1 MTAPARI
8 RNIVFDIG
16 WVLVRLNYRP
26 LLDFLQAHG
35 AQLADRD
42 AVMARIRLEDH
53 ETGQLPGHGL
63 LERLR
68 ELTASQSASLEELR
82 LRWLDMFELEPAM
95 VELAHRLSEHYRVFL
110 LSNIGDLHWAHLARE
125 YRLHSIGHGALP
137 SYVAGVMK
145 PHAGIYAEAERRFAL
160 EPAATVFID
169 DRSDNVASARRRGWH
184 GIVHQDYRATLARLQ
199 EAGVGT
205 QALTVRSGCR

>member
-1 MTAPARI
+1 MTAPTRV

-42 AVMARIRLEDH
+42 AVMTRIRLEDH

-68 ELTASQSASLEELR
+68 ELTVSQAASLEELR
-82 LRWLDMFELEPAM
+82 IRWLDMFELEAAM
-95 VELAHRLSEHYRVFL
+95 VELAHRLSERYRVFL

-169 DRSDNVASARRRGWH
+169 DRSENVASARSRGWH
-184 GIVHQDYRATLARLQ
+184 GIVHQNYRATLARLQ
-199 EAGVGT
+199 DAGVGT
-205 QALTVRSGCR
+205 QAITVRSGCR

>member
-1 MTAPARI
+1 MATPQTI
-8 RNIVFDIG
+8 RNVVFDIG
-16 WVLVRLNYRP
+16 WVLVRLDYRP
-26 LLDFLQAHG
+26 LLGFLQAHG

-42 AVMARIRLEDH
+42 AVMSGIRLEDH
-53 ETGQLPGHGL
+53 ETGQLPGQGL

-68 ELTASQSASLEELR
+68 SLTRARTVSLEETR
-82 LRWLDMFELEPAM
+82 AKWLDMFELEPAM
-95 VELAHRLSEHYRVFL
+95 VELAHRLSERYRVFL

-125 YRLHSIGHGALP
+125 YRLHAIGHGALP

-169 DRSDNVASARRRGWH
+169 DRPDNVASATARGWH
-184 GIVHQDYRATLARLQ
+184 GIVHQGYAQTLRGLH
-199 EAGVGT
+199 
-205 QALTVRSGCR
+205 ALGIG

>member
-1 MTAPARI
+1 MTAPQRI

-35 AQLADRD
+35 AQLTDRD

-68 ELTASQSASLEELR
+68 ELTASQAASLEELR
-82 LRWLDMFELEPAM
+82 IRWLDMFELEAAM
-95 VELAHRLSEHYRVFL
+95 VELAHRLSERYRVFL

-169 DRSDNVASARRRGWH
+169 DRSENVASARSRGWH
-184 GIVHQDYRATLARLQ
+184 GIVHQDYHATLARLQ
-199 EAGVGT
+199 DAGVGT
-205 QALTVRSGCR
+205 QAITVDSGCS

>member
-1 MTAPARI
+1 MTAPQRI

-42 AVMARIRLEDH
+42 GVMARIRLEDH

-68 ELTASQSASLEELR
+68 ELTASQAASLEELR
-82 LRWLDMFELEPAM
+82 IRWLDMFELEAAM
-95 VELAHRLSEHYRVFL
+95 VELAHRLSERYRVFL

-169 DRSDNVASARRRGWH
+169 DRTENVASARSRGWH
-184 GIVHQDYRATLARLQ
+184 GIVHQDYHATLARLQ
-199 EAGVGT
+199 DAGVGT
-205 QALTVRSGCR
+205 QAIRVHSGCR

>member
-1 MTAPARI
+1 MTAPQRI
-8 RNIVFDIG
+8 HNIVFDIG

-53 ETGQLPGHGL
+53 ETGRLPGHGL

-68 ELTASQSASLEELR
+68 ELTASQAASLEELR
-82 LRWLDMFELEPAM
+82 IRWLDMFELEAAM
-95 VELAHRLSEHYRVFL
+95 VELAHRLSERYRVFL

-169 DRSDNVASARRRGWH
+169 DRTENVASARSRGWH
-184 GIVHQDYRATLARLQ
+184 GIIHQDYHATVARLQ
-199 EAGVGT
+199 DAGVGT
-205 QALTVRSGCR
+205 QAITVDCGCR

>member
-1 MTAPARI
+1 MAAPERI

-42 AVMARIRLEDH
+42 AVMTRIRLEDH
-53 ETGQLPGHGL
+53 ETGRLPGDGL

-68 ELTASQSASLEELR
+68 GLTSTEHASLEELR
-82 LRWLDMFELEPAM
+82 ARWLDMFELEATM
-95 VELAHRLSEHYRVFL
+95 VELAHRLSERYRVFL
-110 LSNIGDLHWAHLARE
+110 LSNIGDLHWAHLTRE
-125 YRLHSIGHGALP
+125 YRLHAIGHGALP

-145 PHAGIYAEAERRFAL
+145 PHPAIYAEAERRFAL
-160 EPAATVFID
+160 EPAATLFID
-169 DRSDNVASARRRGWH
+169 DRGDNVATARARGWH
-184 GIVHQDYRATLARLQ
+184 GIVHRDHGSTLAGLR
-199 EAGVGT
+199 
-205 QALTVRSGCR
+205 ALSVATRSHR

>member
-1 MTAPARI
+1 MTAPQRI

-68 ELTASQSASLEELR
+68 ELTASQAASLEELR
-82 LRWLDMFELEPAM
+82 SRWLDMFELEAAM

-160 EPAATVFID
+160 EPAATIFID
-169 DRSDNVASARRRGWH
+169 DRTENVASARRRGWH

-199 EAGVGT
+199 DAGVGT
-205 QALTVRSGCR
+205 QTIPAHPGCR

>member
-1 MTAPARI
+1 MTAPQCI
-8 RNIVFDIG
+8 RNVVFDIG

-53 ETGQLPGHGL
+53 ETGRLPGHGL

-68 ELTASQSASLEELR
+68 ELTASQAASLEELR
-82 LRWLDMFELEPAM
+82 IRWLDMFELEPAM
-95 VELAHRLSEHYRVFL
+95 VELAHRLSERYRVFL

-125 YRLHSIGHGALP
+125 YRLHAIGHGALP

-145 PHAGIYAEAERRFAL
+145 PHPGIYAEAERRFAL

-169 DRSDNVASARRRGWH
+169 DRAANVATARTRGWH
-184 GIVHQDYRATLARLQ
+184 GIVHRDHESTLADLK
-199 EAGVGT
+199 
-205 QALTVRSGCR
+205 ALSVATRTHR